1 MTCIVQII
9 CDRVKINL
17 NYNISLPNNVDKYNF
32 FISDYNNNIEYI
44 QIYTYIIDM
53 RWDGIFRG
61 NIDNTMSLS
70 IGKLQTGIVYHNYN
84 T

>member
-1 MTCIVQII
+1 MRSSVKSQYQLCLFLMTCNVQII

-44 QIYTYIIDM
+44 
-53 RWDGIFRG
+53 
-61 NIDNTMSLS
+61 
-70 IGKLQTGIVYHNYN
+70 
-84 T
+84 

>member
-61 NIDNTMSLS
+61 KIDNIMS
-70 IGKLQTGIVYHNYN
+70 
-84 T
+84 